1 MVTYIV
7 CVRVL
12 VYMYTESFQV
22 LYFPSHFRGGLA
34 FASGTVVFLGCS
46 GIEALKLNLFQRI
59 YSLFILGKGN
69 ASEKYIVLLKGG
81 VPSFFLVAIVLLY

>member
-1 MVTYIV
+1 MVTYVV

-22 LYFPSHFRGGLA
+22 LCLPSHFRGCLA
-34 FASGTVVFLGCS
+34 FASGTGVFLGCS

-59 YSLFILGKGN
+59 YSLFTLGKGN

-81 VPSFFLVAIVLLY
+81 VPSFFW